1 MTMREGGFLAALA
14 ACLVTAAWAADAEF
28 VSLFDG
34 KTLGGWTAEHTDRFS
49 VRESVIFNDG
59 GTGWLRSAKTYKDY
73 ELQAEYR
80 ALKKGGDSGIF
91 FRATAECT
99 AEAPH
104 WPVKGYQLQLVDGDG
119 NLQIFGH
126 GTPPPKYDRKTA
138 DLPMAMKGVGEWQ
151 SLTLKVVGNH
161 AEVSL
166 NGKLITKSDAIQ
178 LPEGH
183 IGLQGENSQFE
194 WRNLKIKALAAP

>member
-1 MTMREGGFLAALA
+1 MAIREGGFLTVVAALA
-14 ACLVTAAWAADAEF
+14 VTAAWGADTDF

-34 KTLGGWTAEHTDRFS
+34 KSLGGWTAEHTDRFS
-49 VRESVIFNDG
+49 VRDGVIFSDG
-59 GTGWLRSAKTYKDY
+59 GTGWLRSAKAYKNY

-91 FRATAECT
+91 FRATAESS

-104 WPVKGYQLQLVDGDG
+104 WPLKGYQLQILDGPG

-126 GTPPPKYDRKTA
+126 GTAPPKYDRKTA
-138 DLPMAMKGVGEWQ
+138 DLTSVMKGAGEWQ
-151 SLTLKVVGNH
+151 SLALKVVGGH

-166 NGKLITKSDAIQ
+166 NGKLISTSDAIQ

-194 WRNLKIKALAAP
+194 WRNLKIKVLSAP